1 MQKEEIIKTVADNI
15 RIERLKKKISQEKL
29 AEMAGIT
36 QKYLNLIENAKAN
49 PSIMI
54 VISVCK
60 ALKIDLNSIY
70 KI

>member
-1 MQKEEIIKTVADNI
+1 MQKEEILQTVADNI

-54 VISVCK
+54 VISVCM
-60 ALKIDLNSIY
+60 ALKTDLNSIY

>member
-1 MQKEEIIKTVADNI
+1 MQKEEILQTVADNI

-29 AEMAGIT
+29 AEMAEIT

-54 VISVCK
+54 VISVCR
-60 ALKIDLNSIY
+60 ALKTDLNSIY